1 MLSRLA
7 KICVLSLW
15 QDSLKLN
22 VGLISMFFLYSQI
35 ASDTMLNRKKSN
47 KKGLARWLS
56 WLEHHPIDE
65 GSQFNSWSGHITG
78 LWVQSLGQGE

>member
-22 VGLISMFFLYSQI
+22 VGLISMFFLYSQS
-35 ASDTMLNRKKSN
+35 ASDTMLNRKKII
-47 KKGLARWLS
+47 KKPWPGVLV
-56 WLEHHPIDE
+56 
-65 GSQFNSWSGHITG
+65 GWSIVLYTKG
-78 LWVQSLGQGE
+78 

>member
-22 VGLISMFFLYSQI
+22 VGLIIMFFLYSQS
-35 ASDTMLNRKKSN
+35 ASDTMLNRKKII
-47 KKGLARWLS
+47 KKPWPGGAV
-56 WLEHHPIDE
+56 
-65 GSQFNSWSGHITG
+65 GWSIILYTK
-78 LWVQSLGQGE
+78 S

>member
-22 VGLISMFFLYSQI
+22 VGLISMFFLYSQS

-56 WLEHHPIDE
+56 WLEHHLVHQRLRVQFLVRAHNWVV
-65 GSQFNSWSGHITG
+65 GSIPGSG
-78 LWVQSLGQGE
+78 